1 MLELRKV
8 NKSFYGNKV
17 LIDLNLTVNKDDFIT
32 IIGSNGAGK
41 TTLFNIISGK
51 YTVDSGEIILNSQ
64 NITNLKPHKRAKVI
78 HRIFQDPLLGSSK
91 SLTILENLAI
101 VEAKTTGFG
110 LDCTVKKKN
119 IEKYVDLL
127 EMVNLGLDKHLHTP
141 VGLLSG
147 GQKQALSLLM
157 AILAKPQILLLD
169 EQTAALDPETAQ
181 VILKITEDLVK
192 QEQLPTL
199 MVTHNLSDAC
209 RLGNRLIMLDKGRI
223 VIDIKDE
230 EKANL
235 TPEYLLS
242 LFKKQKVDISDETLF
257 S

>member
-1 MLELRKV
+1 MLVLKNI
-8 NKSFYGNKV
+8 NKSFNGKKV
-17 LIDLNLTVNKDDFIT
+17 LRDLNLAVDKGDFIT

-41 TTLFNIISGK
+41 TTLLNIISGK
-51 YTVDSGEIILNSQ
+51 YTVDSGEINLNGQ
-64 NITNLKPHKRAKVI
+64 DITKIKPHKRAKII

-101 VEAKTTGFG
+101 VEAKTKGFG
-110 LDCTVKKKN
+110 LNFTVKKRKIDKY
-119 IEKYVDLL
+119 IELL
-127 EMVNLGLDKHLHTP
+127 KMVNLGLENQLYTP
-141 VGLLSG
+141 VGQLSG
-147 GQKQALSLLM
+147 GQKQALSLIM

-169 EQTAALDPETAQ
+169 EHTAALDPETAQ

-192 QEQLPTL
+192 QEELPTL

-209 RLGNRLIMLDKGRI
+209 RLGNRLIMLDKGQVI
-223 VIDIKDE
+223 IDIKGE

-242 LFKKQKVDISDETLF
+242 LFKNQKVNLSDETFF